1 MAKAFSVMSWNIE
14 HLKGKRPERIK
25 AIVDTLKDE
34 KPDIFAIY
42 EVEGK
47 TVYNDLLDKMPK
59 YTFHITEGPQT
70 QEILVGVKDGISAFF
85 TQKVTF
91 KTGNPSLR
99 PGALL
104 SIRIDNVD
112 YSLLFLHLKSLTK
125 PVGLGLRD
133 DQFERVGKLKKILD
147 TIAANN
153 KRANFIALGD
163 FNTMGMDYRGKDHD
177 IPASVELDK
186 LDMDF
191 KKQSI
196 KMRRLPKTA
205 PNTWNNGSGSSYKP
219 SNLDHVLA
227 SDHMTF
233 NKWDN
238 KNPVNEPDSIFV
250 AGKSEVDV
258 RGWVDEDTISKQDEW
273 INKFSDHSYLYFVV
287 NKV

>member
-1 MAKAFSVMSWNIE
+1 MAKAFSVLSWNIE
-14 HLKGKRPERIK
+14 HLKDKQPNRIK
-25 AIVDTLKDE
+25 AVVETIKNE

-47 TVYNDLLDKMPK
+47 SVYNALFDKMPK
-59 YTFHITEGPQT
+59 YTFHITEGRQT
-70 QEILVGVKDGISAFF
+70 QEILVGVKNNISAFF

-104 SIRIDNVD
+104 SIKVSNVY

-133 DQFERVGKLKKILD
+133 DQFKRVGKLKKKLD
-147 TIAANN
+147 KQMSNN

-163 FNTMGMDYRGKDHD
+163 FNTMGMDYRGKKHD
-177 IPASVELDK
+177 IPAGAELDK
-186 LDMDF
+186 DF
-191 KKQSI
+191 RIKSI
-196 KMRRLPKTA
+196 KMRRLSKTT
-205 PNTWNNGSGSSYKP
+205 PNTWSNGSGSSYSP
-219 SNLDHVLA
+219 SNLDHVVA

-233 NKWDN
+233 NTWDN
-238 KNPVNEPDSIFV
+238 KNPVNEPDNIF
-250 AGKSEVDV
+250 AADKSEVDV
-258 RGWVDEDTISKQDEW
+258 RGWVDENTLSKQDAW
-273 INKFSDHSYLYFVV
+273 INKFSDHSYLFFVV